1 MEIIMNDMYHI
12 IADKK
17 KHKYSKNYQDKRYHS
32 YFGNLMYFMKNMR
45 EWDKRM
51 FYCSILLVFPAVAA
65 SYLGTLLPSSLVAGL
80 EKHET
85 ILTVMLPLLVI
96 TLSMLVCNMLKSAM
110 ESYHQAQED
119 YINLHYMKKYVTKVM
134 DIDYERLEDKNLKAV
149 LENAWT
155 SARFGKGLDL
165 AAELFPSMM
174 TAMLSIILYGVILAQ
189 KNILLLLLVMLSIGM
204 NLFLLSVARN
214 MHKKYFGKISKFAK
228 GEEYITTQCMDSA
241 AGKDIRIY
249 QMLDFILKKY
259 DENLQ
264 QIGTL
269 YGKIH
274 NWYFFRNIS
283 GAVLEFAR
291 DSFAFCLLAAQLVKG
306 QITAAEFVFYIG
318 VISNFSI
325 QFESFIRWVME
336 MNHLNTSIDYFREF
350 MDIESTWKT
359 DAKIGLDRV
368 ESFMKEPIKLE
379 LRNVT
384 FTYQGNEK
392 PTIKNLNLTITP
404 GEKLALIGLN
414 GAGKTTLVKLICGL
428 YMPQSGEILLNDIP
442 MEQYT
447 KEEYFSLVSV
457 LFQETCLLP
466 MSIDENI
473 ISGEQEDLQKL
484 RNALHLSGFAE
495 KYDGLEEK
503 GKTKLIKKI
512 EETAIDFSGGEKQK
526 LLFARALYQKSP
538 LIILDEPTAALD
550 PIAEN
555 ELYMSFA
562 KAMQNRTAI
571 YISHRLS
578 STRFCDRIILLEHGE
593 IVEEGTHEELL
604 AKDGRYAKL
613 FEMQSQYYKEE
624 EQQRQKSA
632 IMGDTYRE
640 LEKGG
645 VFHE

>member
-1 MEIIMNDMYHI
+1 MNDMYHI
-12 IADKK
+12 TADKQK
-17 KHKYSKNYQDKRYHS
+17 RNHNYFS
-32 YFGNLMYFMKNMR
+32 NLIYYMKNMR

-51 FYCSILLVFPAVAA
+51 FYCSILVVFPAVAA

-80 EKHET
+80 EKHGT
-85 ILTVMLPLLVI
+85 MLTVMLPLLVI
-96 TLSMLVCNMLKSAM
+96 TLSMLVCNMLRSAM

-119 YINLHYMKKYVTKVM
+119 YINLHYMKKYVAKVM
-134 DIDYERLEDKNLKAV
+134 DIDYERLEDKDFKTI

-155 SARFGKGLDL
+155 SARFGKGIDW

-174 TAMLSIILYGVILAQ
+174 IAMASIILYGVILAQ
-189 KNILLLLLVMLSIGM
+189 RNILLLLLVMLSIGL
-204 NLFLLSVARN
+204 NLFLLSVARK

-264 QIGTL
+264 QIDTL

-274 NWYFFRNIS
+274 NWYLFRNVS
-283 GAVLEFAR
+283 GAVLEFVR
-291 DSFAFCLLAAQLVKG
+291 DAFAFCLLASQLVKG

-325 QFESFIRWVME
+325 QFESFIRWAME
-336 MNHLNTSIDYFREF
+336 MNHLNTSISYFRQF
-350 MDIESTWKT
+350 METESAWKT
-359 DAKIGLDRV
+359 DSQIGSDRI

-384 FTYQGNEK
+384 FTYQGNEA
-392 PTIKNLNLTITP
+392 PTIKNLNLTVTP

-428 YMPQSGEILLNDIP
+428 YTPESGKILLNDIP

-447 KEEYFSLVSV
+447 REEYFSLISV

-466 MSIDENI
+466 VSIDENI
-473 ISGEQEDLQKL
+473 ISNGQEDSERIRTTL
-484 RNALHLSGFAE
+484 NLSGFAE
-495 KYDGLEEK
+495 KYDSLEEK

-593 IVEEGTHEELL
+593 IVEEGTHEGLL
-604 AKDGRYAKL
+604 VKNGRYAKL

-624 EQQRQKSA
+624 EQLKQKSA
-632 IMGDTYRE
+632 IMGDTFRE

>member
-1 MEIIMNDMYHI
+1 MNDMYHI
-12 IADKK
+12 TADKQK
-17 KHKYSKNYQDKRYHS
+17 QNHNYFS
-32 YFGNLMYFMKNMR
+32 NLVYYMKNMR

-51 FYCSILLVFPAVAA
+51 FYCSILIVFPAVAA

-80 EKHET
+80 ERHGT
-85 ILTVMLPLLVI
+85 MLMVMLPLLVI
-96 TLSMLVCNMLKSAM
+96 TLSMLVCNMLRSAM

-119 YINLHYMKKYVTKVM
+119 YINLHYMKKYVAKVM
-134 DIDYERLEDKNLKAV
+134 DIDYERLEDKDFKTI

-155 SARFGKGLDL
+155 SARFGKGVDW

-174 TAMLSIILYGVILAQ
+174 IAMASIVLYGVILAQ
-189 KNILLLLLVMLSIGM
+189 RNILLLLLVMFSIGM
-204 NLFLLSVARN
+204 NLFLLSVARK

-249 QMLDFILKKY
+249 RMLNFILKKY

-264 QIGTL
+264 QIDTL

-274 NWYFFRNIS
+274 NWYFFRNVS
-283 GAVLEFAR
+283 GTVLEFIR
-291 DSFAFCLLAAQLVKG
+291 DAFAFCLLASQLVKG

-325 QFESFIRWVME
+325 QFESFIRWAME
-336 MNHLNTSIDYFREF
+336 MNHLNTSISYFRKF
-350 MDIESTWKT
+350 METESVWKT
-359 DAKIGLDRV
+359 DSQIGSDRIEV
-368 ESFMKEPIKLE
+368 FMKEPIKLE

-384 FTYQGNEK
+384 FTYQGNK
-392 PTIKNLNLTITP
+392 APTIKNLNLTITP

-428 YMPQSGEILLNDIP
+428 YIPESGKILLNDIP

-447 KEEYFSLVSV
+447 REEYFSLVSV

-466 MSIDENI
+466 VSIDENI
-473 ISGEQEDLQKL
+473 ISGGQEDSEML
-484 RNALHLSGFAE
+484 RNTLKLSGFAE
-495 KYDGLEEK
+495 KYDSLEEK
-503 GKTKLIKKI
+503 GKTKLIKKV

-555 ELYMSFA
+555 DLYMSFA

-593 IVEEGTHEELL
+593 IVEEGTHEGLL
-604 AKDGRYAKL
+604 RKGGRYAKL

-624 EQQRQKSA
+624 EQLKQKSA
-632 IMGDTYRE
+632 IMGDTFRE